1 MSGFAGLSKVRAE
14 MIGDVPRIIDA
25 KGNDITR
32 TLEGCERI
40 AEIWNALR
48 HVAFPENHLNA
59 TEDYVKRLEQ
69 LRKDAVARA
78 DAMESSA
85 PASGEAA

>member
-1 MSGFAGLSKVRAE
+1 MTFSSLPKVHAE

-25 KGNDITR
+25 RGNDVTR
-32 TLEGCERI
+32 TLEGCERV

-69 LRKDAVARA
+69 LRKDAVAEL
-78 DAMESSA
+78 ESTRRTPAAESA
-85 PASGEAA
+85 A